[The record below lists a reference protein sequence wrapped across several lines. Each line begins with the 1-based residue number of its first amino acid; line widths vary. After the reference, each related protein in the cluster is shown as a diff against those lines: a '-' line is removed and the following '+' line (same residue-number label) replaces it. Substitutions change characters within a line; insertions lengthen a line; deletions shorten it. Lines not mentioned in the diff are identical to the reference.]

1 MSIFK
6 LIQQGFQSI
15 FGFKGGMSAS
25 RKALEEFSKNKPTSA
40 SEDFDKLVESM
51 NKSDR
56 QRLRDDW
63 ATISQDLG
71 RAYEKAK
78 KQLSISQG

>member
-6 LIQQGFQSI
+6 LIQQGFRSV
-15 FGFKGGMSAS
+15 FGIKGRMSDS
-25 RKALEEFSKNKPTSA
+25 RKALEEFSKNRPTSA

-51 NKSDR
+51 NKSDK

-71 RAYEKAK
+71 RAYKRY
-78 KQLSISQG
+78 